1 MSASEASIDAAMLD
15 PAGLSEEDMA
25 ALIASAD
32 TGQEIPQDVEGATS
46 GAGENEKGTQDEP
59 IESADPEARAK
70 EEGKEPKQPEAK
82 PDATPQA
89 TDERLPVLT
98 RDGKQVIPFE
108 VLESTRKRAS
118 EAEQRAQAALEQ
130 AEVEKG
136 QREVLERQFRE
147 LSERTKAAEQGEK
160 PDADAK
166 AANEIVSDE
175 QLEAIKEGSEEL
187 YSIVK
192 GLRDGLVKAEAKAEA
207 ANQRQEQSEAERLEQ
222 ARAEVRT
229 RINQTVDNNPK
240 LVYLR
245 ETNTDA
251 YNQIADLDRMLANSK
266 FHQHLPLADRIGKAV
281 SMYEEQRGVIK
292 LPGQPT
298 GEKQK
303 APAKDSDPD
312 AKPAGGPHTLSD
324 IPGGALP
331 HNSEV
336 ENADELGIF
345 QLTQKMEGLGTVD
358 AINEYVGKLGNL

>member
-108 VLESTRKRAS
+108 VLESTR
-118 EAEQRAQAALEQ
+118 
-130 AEVEKG
+130 
-136 QREVLERQFRE
+136 
-147 LSERTKAAEQGEK
+147 K